1 MIQTMTGL
9 PDTFGMAVATKL
21 TLLKMMGG
29 AYIDRSSYT
38 NSYLVIFNN
47 AGNLKLLYTIG
58 QGNQLSC
65 AYTHT
70 KYEHTHKTI

>member
-1 MIQTMTGL
+1 MTGL

-29 AYIDRSSYT
+29 AYILMGGAYIDRSYI
-38 NSYLVIFNN
+38 NSYLVIYNN

-65 AYTHT
+65 AYTH
-70 KYEHTHKTI
+70 KI